1 MLKLEPAPRNARQ
14 KPVAAGNKKVVERG
28 KTEGKGP
35 SPIDTSLFYYVMVH
49 KDEVSMW
56 NARVFD
62 DGSQVYRKVEF
73 EQFGITDDDLR
84 HSIRLAEKD
93 YFSSSRNADPVY
105 YPVSPHIETK
115 LRILNPQL

>member
-1 MLKLEPAPRNARQ
+1 MLRLEHAPRNS
-14 KPVAAGNKKVVERG
+14 KKKSVAAEKNKIVNRTE
-28 KTEGKGP
+28 TEGKRP
-35 SPIDTSLFYYVMVH
+35 SPTDTSFFYYVMVH

-62 DGSQVYRKVEF
+62 DGSQVYQKVEF
-73 EQFGITDDDLR
+73 EQFGVTEDDLR

-93 YFSSSRNADPVY
+93 YFSSSMNADPVY

-115 LRILNPQL
+115 LKILNPY